1 MPRPLVGALNLMK
14 TIKIQGIEINIEGAK
29 QMKKTDFI
37 KAYNSLGKD
46 GALMWDELQAI
57 IKPKKSEE

>member
-14 TIKIQGIEINIEGAK
+14 TIKTQGIEINLEGAK
-29 QMKKTDFI
+29 QMKKADFV

-46 GALMWDELQAI
+46 GSLMWDELQAI
-57 IKPKKSEE
+57 IKPKKAEE